1 MGEFF
6 GFSGGDTGQSA
17 ANQAAAQ
24 NQLGIDELRRQFDIS
39 QGNLDPFIQ
48 AGVGQLGALEQGT
61 TAGGLDERL
70 AQIFGTDAFQA
81 LRGERTRSV
90 EGQLGAGGLT
100 RSGFGLEQ
108 IANIPTELGFAL
120 EQLLTG
126 RSQQLAGAGQ
136 SAAAGLG
143 AIGAQTSGGIANLF
157 QQTGQ
162 DISAGAL
169 TDAQA
174 RASANQNIIQTAA
187 SIFFSDPALKE
198 NVEEISHIGDLTL
211 YEWDWLEETKGT
223 MIEKCGTIGFMAT
236 DVKELYP
243 EHVAEF
249 AGFMCIDYP
258 SLLDELEC
266 KQW

>member
-6 GFSGGDTGQSA
+6 GFSGGDAGQSA

-24 NQLGIDELRRQFDIS
+24 NQLGIDELRRQFNIT

-48 AGVGQLGALEQGT
+48 AGVGQLGALEQGAT
-61 TAGGLDERL
+61 VGGLDEMLR
-70 AQIFGTDAFQA
+70 QIFASENFQA
-81 LRGERTRSV
+81 LTGERERAV
-90 EGQLGAGGLT
+90 GGQLAAGGLT

-108 IANIPTELGFAL
+108 IANVPTQLGFGI
-120 EQLLTG
+120 EQLLSG
-126 RSQQLAGAGQ
+126 RSQNLAASGQ

-174 RASANQNIIQTAA
+174 QASANQNIIQTAA

-211 YEWDWLEETKGT
+211 YEWDWVPETKGT